1 MSVLYMKYGSAQQ
14 IKKSSIPS
22 QYSNNYNNYMSSK
35 NSSMRI
41 SQNDI
46 KKYEKFNKDLSIVKT
61 ENSIPD

>member
-1 MSVLYMKYGSAQQ
+1 
-14 IKKSSIPS
+14 
-22 QYSNNYNNYMSSK
+22 MSSK

-61 ENSIPD
+61 ENSFPD